1 METFSHISVLL
12 RESIEGLHIQPDG
25 FYADGTTGGGGHSL
39 EIARRLT
46 TGHLFCFDKDQEAL
60 AAAKQRLE
68 PVLDRVTF
76 IHSDFSAMPERLR
89 EAGVSSLQGAIF
101 DLGVSSYQLDQG
113 SRGFS
118 YRQDAPLD
126 MRMDQSC
133 GVTAAEIVNTWP
145 QEELRRIFYAY
156 GEERYAPLIAAA
168 IQRRRQE
175 KPIESTLELAELIRR
190 AVPAKALREKQH
202 PARRVFQALRI
213 QVNGELT
220 CLEPALEGVMELL
233 TPGGRLA
240 VITFHSLE
248 DRIVKNLM
256 KSWEE
261 GCTCPPDF
269 PACVCGK
276 TPRARRITRRPV
288 YPSPE
293 ELETN
298 PRAHSAKLRVAE
310 RI

>member
-1 METFSHISVLL
+1 M
-12 RESIEGLHIQPDG
+12 
-25 FYADGTTGGGGHSL
+25 
-39 EIARRLT
+39 
-46 TGHLFCFDKDQEAL
+46 
-60 AAAKQRLE
+60 
-68 PVLDRVTF
+68 
-76 IHSDFSAMPERLR
+76 
-89 EAGVSSLQGAIF
+89 QGAIF